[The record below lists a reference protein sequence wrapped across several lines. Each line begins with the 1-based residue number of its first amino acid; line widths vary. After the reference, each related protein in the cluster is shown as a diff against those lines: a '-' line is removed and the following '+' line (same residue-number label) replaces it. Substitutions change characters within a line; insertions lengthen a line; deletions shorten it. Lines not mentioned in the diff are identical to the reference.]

1 MKKQLITYTENLIKL
16 LKTDNIKKSKN
27 LNVNTGILTQFILF
41 IIFLL
46 KC

>member
-1 MKKQLITYTENLIKL
+1 MKKQLTTYTENLIKL
-16 LKTDNIKKSKN
+16 LKTDHIKKSKN
-27 LNVNTGILTQFILF
+27 LNVNTGIPTQFILF